1 MEIGFTA
8 GVTVVLVVAI
18 VATAT
23 VALEVLRLR
32 REDVKRDFRK

>member
-23 VALEVLRLR
+23 VALEALRLR